1 MRIFAVERAPLRI
14 VAEGVAGGPAMT
26 WDEEDCLTEHHL
38 AQTPEGLAALDAWRL
53 GDDSVYEIS
62 ESADRALA
70 DAEDALFRAGLAARP
85 DLQTRLGGA
94 FSADEIER
102 TLNEVRRAGAEALD
116 QS

>member
-1 MRIFAVERAPLRI
+1 MRVFAVERAPLRI
-14 VAEGVAGGPAMT
+14 VAESVAGGPAIS
-26 WDEEDCLTEHHL
+26 WDEEDCLTEHQL
-38 AQTPEGLAALDAWRL
+38 QRTPEGLEALESWRR

-70 DAEDALFRAGLAARP
+70 DAEDALFKAGLAARP

-94 FSADEIER
+94 FSADESER